1 MRFKLNHDHIA
12 GKMKELMRNIRSK
25 KGPAEGFMNLN
36 LKRFRSISRNEVLG
50 LDIGSSSVK
59 MVQLRKNHAN
69 YVVTAAHVVEIGNG
83 DESNP
88 ARREIKTVGAIQDCL
103 QGSGITTKLAVCGL
117 CGPEVAVRDFN
128 FPALPKEEVEPAI
141 TLEASQVCPFSIDD
155 STVDYQ
161 LIPDSTNTISGV
173 LVAATNKLI
182 RAKSRL
188 VEDASLNCVLMD
200 VEGLALLN
208 CLAKYEKPEAGQ
220 TRAVLN
226 IGSSF
231 TTLAIVGDNNLPFV
245 RDIAYG
251 GNDIVKQIAAQC
263 GVSTETVS
271 TTLTGPED
279 TDQAQHDIEQG
290 LGQACRKLMVDVNET
305 LRYYSAQEKNTAVEK
320 IFVCGGFAAAK
331 GFVKILNT
339 QLDAAVEL
347 WNPFDK
353 IRCSAGSDCKS
364 VIEKNGSAMAV
375 AAGLAMRSI

>member
-1 MRFKLNHDHIA
+1 MNLKHIA
-12 GKMKELMRNIRSK
+12 GRMKALTQNIRAE
-25 KGPAEGFMNLN
+25 KGLAKGFMNLY
-36 LKRFRSISRNEVLG
+36 LKRFTNISRDEVLG

-59 MVQLRKNHAN
+59 MVQLRKNHDN
-69 YVVTAAHVVEIGNG
+69 YVVTAAYVAEIGSG

-88 ARREIKTVGAIQDCL
+88 ARREIKTVRAIQDCL
-103 QGSGITTKLAVCGL
+103 QSSGITTKLAVCGL
-117 CGPEVAVRDFN
+117 CGPEVAVRYFN
-128 FPALPKEEVEPAI
+128 FPSLPKDEIEGAI

-161 LIPDSTNTISGV
+161 LIPNGPNTISGV

-182 RAKSRL
+182 RKKSQL
-188 VEDASLNCVLMD
+188 AEDASLGCVLMD
-200 VEGLALLN
+200 AEGLALLN

-226 IGSSF
+226 VGSSL
-231 TTLAIVGDNNLPFV
+231 TTLAIVGDNNPPFV

-263 GVSTETVS
+263 GVSTESVS

-279 TDQAQHDIEQG
+279 TDQACDIEQG
-290 LGQACRKLMVDVNET
+290 IGQACQKLVVDVNET

-320 IFVCGGFAAAK
+320 IFVCGGFAISK
-331 GFVKILNT
+331 GFVETLNT
-339 QLDAAVEL
+339 QLDAAVQL

-353 IRCSAGSDCKS
+353 IRCSADSDCKS
-364 VIEKNGSAMAV
+364 IIEKSGHAMAV